1 MNNKKTPKGK
11 GKIQRRKKSVTPSES
26 KAFQPSQS
34 SLAEI
39 RDDLRGRIQELKKCF
54 IVGITA
60 VMSMALK
67 FVRLTEGPSNDPDKN
82 AIANLIKAFTGGF
95 GTHLVVL
102 DIGAV
107 GLRDI
112 RNAAFINT
120 ISKIHM
126 RCKQFKRMS
135 CLELSADWIKTILLI
150 ARQGGII
157 VTNGTNMWW
166 GFKGEECELES
177 LVSATRYLDE
187 IEDGVTARM
196 RTNLAEA
203 MRRDSEEIVLIHTGN
218 GKGWTIPLKK
228 PVQLKLIDLI
238 REEESEEGLKDAMLE
253 GHERT
258 EQAFTAE
265 IESSKKQK

>member
-11 GKIQRRKKSVTPSES
+11 SKVQRRKKSVTPSES
-26 KAFQPSQS
+26 KAFQSPQS

-54 IVGITA
+54 IVGIMA
-60 VMSMALK
+60 VMSMAFK

-102 DIGAV
+102 DIGEV

-112 RNAAFINT
+112 KNTVFIST
-120 ISKIHM
+120 ISRIHM

-135 CLELSADWIKTILLI
+135 HLEPSADWIKTILLI

-157 VTNGTNMWW
+157 VTNGTSMWW
-166 GFKGEECELES
+166 GFKGEEHELKR
-177 LVSATRYLDE
+177 LVSAIRFLDE
-187 IEDGVTARM
+187 VEDEATVRM
-196 RTNLAEA
+196 RMHLAEA
-203 MRRDSEEIVLIHTGN
+203 MGRDDEEVVLIHTGN

-228 PVQLKLIDLI
+228 PLELKLIDLI
-238 REEESEEGLKDAMLE
+238 REEEREEEFSTMMLKSYENSEQEIA
-253 GHERT
+253 T
-258 EQAFTAE
+258 E
-265 IESSKKQK
+265 IEGSKKQK

>member
-11 GKIQRRKKSVTPSES
+11 SKVKRRKKSITPSES
-26 KAFQPSQS
+26 KVLQSSQS

-54 IVGITA
+54 VVGIMA
-60 VMSMALK
+60 VMSMAFK
-67 FVRLTEGPSNDPDKN
+67 FVRLTEGPSNDTDKN

-102 DIGAV
+102 DIGPV

-112 RNAAFINT
+112 RNTEFINM
-120 ISKIHM
+120 ISGIHM

-135 CLELSADWIKTILLI
+135 RLEMSADWIKTILLI

-157 VTNGTNMWW
+157 VTNDASMWW
-166 GFKGEECELES
+166 GFKGEEHELEN
-177 LVSATRYLDE
+177 LVSAIRFLDE
-187 IEDGVTARM
+187 VEDEVTDRM
-196 RTNLAEA
+196 RTHLAEA
-203 MRRDSEEIVLIHTGN
+203 MRRDGEEVVLIHTGN

-228 PVQLKLIDLI
+228 PVELKLIDLI
-238 REEESEEGLKDAMLE
+238 RDEERAEEFDTMALKSHENSEQEIA
-253 GHERT
+253 T
-258 EQAFTAE
+258 E
-265 IESSKKQK
+265 IEGSKK